1 MAKKVVTTVRWK
13 PAQKQR
19 RPSALDLLNETVHL
33 PPRFETF
40 ASSLADTPNEDSLVD
55 VVNSHWAA
63 AQRSMLMI
71 GRYLLRAQN
80 QFRGSFMRAIV
91 PRLHFE
97 YRTANMLM
105 QIALR
110 VQEGVVPQ
118 ERLPTSYRAAY
129 RLVTLSTS
137 DLALA
142 DKRGLLRPDTRQR
155 DVEEFRRELRRAQM
169 TSQSVLAARRDEL
182 QARLERIRQEQRQLE
197 EELARIVEEIGS
209 KDEDGIIID
218 SNVEDQVA

>member
-91 PRLHFE
+91 PHLHFE

-155 DVEEFRRELRRAQM
+155 DGIASVPPVRRA
-169 TSQSVLAARRDEL
+169 SAKVV
-182 QARLERIRQEQRQLE
+182 QARIDRSCSDNRDQLSRTRVRRTRQNLSFAIKN
-197 EELARIVEEIGS
+197 LYA
-209 KDEDGIIID
+209 K
-218 SNVEDQVA
+218 